1 MIPGSGRSLVPGKVH
16 GWRNLTGYSSNSRKV
31 GHNGVTKHAANSDG
45 TQPPSMGQ
53 HSNLHTLV
61 LGAWPQRTQ
70 KSASRKGLLGFRSL
84 RKLPRVEGLLLSLCN
99 RQICLY
105 IVKQPSHA
113 VVQVSLCYGSVVC
126 QDAQSW
132 RASRSVCHSVCVSDA
147 VVSSCWCPDDS
158 FSFPLAGTFPFYS
171 LPLLLPSFSSSSS
184 SSSLKSYILNQLRAS

>member
-1 MIPGSGRSLVPGKVH
+1 MSGSSVTPWTVAHQVPLSMGFPRQGYWSGLPFPSPGDRPDSGIESTSPALAG
-16 GWRNLTGYSSNSRKV
+16 N
-31 GHNGVTKHAANSDG
+31 G

-113 VVQVSLCYGSVVC
+113 VVTGVTLLWQRRLPRCPELESQQERVSQC
-126 QDAQSW
+126 
-132 RASRSVCHSVCVSDA
+132 VCV
-147 VVSSCWCPDDS
+147 
-158 FSFPLAGTFPFYS
+158 
-171 LPLLLPSFSSSSS
+171 
-184 SSSLKSYILNQLRAS
+184 

>member
-1 MIPGSGRSLVPGKVH
+1 MIQWVKESACNAGYTGGSGLIPGSGRSLVPGKVH

-45 TQPPSMGQ
+45 TQLPSMGQ

-113 VVQVSLCYGSVVC
+113 VVTGVTLLWQRRLPRCPELESQQERVSQC
-126 QDAQSW
+126 
-132 RASRSVCHSVCVSDA
+132 VCV
-147 VVSSCWCPDDS
+147 
-158 FSFPLAGTFPFYS
+158 
-171 LPLLLPSFSSSSS
+171 
-184 SSSLKSYILNQLRAS
+184 